1 MNFSKAF
8 KHLKKDEVLSFL
20 IKRFGDEI
28 TLKDRYESNYAK
40 AISLL
45 IIEQQVSFKAAI
57 RIKERFL
64 KLITGKSNDEVIKI
78 KNEEM
83 KKVGLSKRK
92 VEYIKNTYLFFDK
105 YKVEFEYLNENE
117 IVKELSKIKGV
128 GKWTA
133 EMFLIFILFK
143 ENIFSKGDLALIN
156 SIKKNYK
163 KEKLSDIDLEKIV
176 EKWSPYKTT
185 ASLLLWKSIEEKIDC
200 GEAIQGD
207 DKEEFDEEF

>member
-8 KHLKKDEVLSFL
+8 IHLEKDEVLSFL

-185 ASLLLWKSIEEKIDC
+185 ASLLLWKSIEEKIFFS
-200 GEAIQGD
+200 
-207 DKEEFDEEF
+207 K

>member
-8 KHLKKDEVLSFL
+8 KHLEKDEVMSFL

-64 KLITGKSNDEVIKI
+64 KLITGKSNDEVIRI
-78 KNEEM
+78 RNEEM

-185 ASLLLWKSIEEKIDC
+185 ASLLLWKSIEEKIFYS
-200 GEAIQGD
+200 
-207 DKEEFDEEF
+207 K

>member
-8 KHLKKDEVLSFL
+8 KHLEKDEVLSFL

-64 KLITGKSNDEVIKI
+64 KLITGKSNDEVIRI

-105 YKVEFEYLNENE
+105 YKIEFEYLNENE

-185 ASLLLWKSIEEKIDC
+185 ASLLLWKSIEEKIFYS
-200 GEAIQGD
+200 
-207 DKEEFDEEF
+207 K

>member
-8 KHLKKDEVLSFL
+8 KHLEKDEVLSFL
-20 IKRFGDEI
+20 IKRFGDKI

-64 KLITGKSNDEVIKI
+64 KLIAGKSNDEVIKI

-105 YKVEFEYLNENE
+105 YKIEFEYLNENE

-156 SIKKNYK
+156 IIKKNYK

-185 ASLLLWKSIEEKIDC
+185 ASLLLWKSIEEKIFYS
-200 GEAIQGD
+200 
-207 DKEEFDEEF
+207 K

>member
-1 MNFSKAF
+1 MNFSNAF
-8 KHLKKDEVLSFL
+8 KHLEKDEVLSFL
-20 IKRFGDEI
+20 IKRFGDKI

-64 KLITGKSNDEVIKI
+64 KLITGKSNDEVIRI

-185 ASLLLWKSIEEKIDC
+185 ASLLLWKSIEEKIFYS
-200 GEAIQGD
+200 
-207 DKEEFDEEF
+207 K

>member
-8 KHLKKDEVLSFL
+8 KHLEKDEVLSFL

-78 KNEEM
+78 KNEEL

-133 EMFLIFILFK
+133 EMFLMFILFK

-185 ASLLLWKSIEEKIDC
+185 ASLLLWKSIEEKIFYS
-200 GEAIQGD
+200 
-207 DKEEFDEEF
+207 K

>member
-8 KHLKKDEVLSFL
+8 KHLEKDEVMSFL

-163 KEKLSDIDLEKIV
+163 KEKLSNIDLEKIV

-185 ASLLLWKSIEEKIDC
+185 ASLLLWKSIEEKIFYS
-200 GEAIQGD
+200 
-207 DKEEFDEEF
+207 K

>member
-1 MNFSKAF
+1 MNFSIAF
-8 KHLKKDEVLSFL
+8 KHLEKDEVLSFL

-28 TLKDRYESNYAK
+28 TLKDRYESDYAK

-64 KLITGKSNDEVIKI
+64 KLITGKSNDEVIRI

-105 YKVEFEYLNENE
+105 YKIEFEYLNENE

-185 ASLLLWKSIEEKIDC
+185 ASLLLWKSIEEKIFYS
-200 GEAIQGD
+200 
-207 DKEEFDEEF
+207 K

>member
-1 MNFSKAF
+1 MDFSKAF
-8 KHLKKDEVLSFL
+8 KHLEKDEVLSFL
-20 IKRFGDEI
+20 IKKFGDEI
-28 TLKDRYESNYAK
+28 TLRDRYESNYAK

-78 KNEEM
+78 KNEEL

-185 ASLLLWKSIEEKIDC
+185 ASLLLWKSIEEKIFYS
-200 GEAIQGD
+200 
-207 DKEEFDEEF
+207 K

>member
-8 KHLKKDEVLSFL
+8 KHLEKDEVLSFL

-78 KNEEM
+78 KNEEL

-163 KEKLSDIDLEKIV
+163 KEKLSEIDLEKIV

-185 ASLLLWKSIEEKIDC
+185 ASLLLWKSIEEKIFYS
-200 GEAIQGD
+200 
-207 DKEEFDEEF
+207 K

>member
-8 KHLKKDEVLSFL
+8 KHLEKDEVLSFL

-185 ASLLLWKSIEEKIDC
+185 ASLLLWKSIEEKIFYY
-200 GEAIQGD
+200 
-207 DKEEFDEEF
+207 K

>member
-8 KHLKKDEVLSFL
+8 KHLEKDEVLSFL

-64 KLITGKSNDEVIKI
+64 KLIAGKSNDEVIKI

-156 SIKKNYK
+156 SVKKNYK

-185 ASLLLWKSIEEKIDC
+185 ASLLLWKSIEEKIFYY
-200 GEAIQGD
+200 
-207 DKEEFDEEF
+207 K